1 MKHSINRY
9 DLILGFRNIQE
20 KLEKAQCSN
29 FSSMYFW
36 EKRHAKCLEIIGKF
50 FSQLYTGSR
59 RKSCLFIE
67 TTLIHLKIYTRYNIL
82 PSYFMKKESTISE
95 IKVIF
100 FLLWQNLKWQK
111 ISFWNWDFLFV
122 ICQWEICCHLNT
134 IQQGLSL
141 SFYRR

>member
-1 MKHSINRY
+1 MLTLWSPINS
-9 DLILGFRNIQE
+9 GT
-20 KLEKAQCSN
+20 KVQCSN

-95 IKVIF
+95 IDIYQKWI
-100 FLLWQNLKWQK
+100 FLLWQK
-111 ISFWNWDFLFV
+111 IYIWKCDFY
-122 ICQWEICCHLNT
+122 CHLQMVKFLMFGYHHVMF
-134 IQQGLSL
+134 IS
-141 SFYRR
+141 

>member
-1 MKHSINRY
+1 M
-9 DLILGFRNIQE
+9 LGFRNMQ
-20 KLEKAQCSN
+20 KVRKGTKGSN

-82 PSYFMKKESTISE
+82 PSYFMKKGIHDFWNKYLL
-95 IKVIF
+95 KVIF
-100 FLLWQNLKWQK
+100 FYYDKTWKGK
-111 ISFWNWDFLFV
+111 KYPFEIGISYLLFV
-122 ICQWEICCHLNT
+122 NGKYAAIKIPSREVYLLAFIEGW
-134 IQQGLSL
+134 
-141 SFYRR
+141 R